1 MKIKKYT
8 RSSKLTMD
16 NNKINKQIF
25 IEFMEVLATILL
37 SVHNIKY

>member
-1 MKIKKYT
+1 MFTYENKKYT

-25 IEFMEVLATILL
+25 IEFINKIIIGV
-37 SVHNIKY
+37 